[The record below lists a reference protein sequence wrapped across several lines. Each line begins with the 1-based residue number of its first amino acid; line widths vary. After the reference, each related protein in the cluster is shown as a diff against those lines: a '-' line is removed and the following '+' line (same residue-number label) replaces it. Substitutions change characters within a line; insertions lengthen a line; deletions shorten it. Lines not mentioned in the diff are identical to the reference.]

1 MSVLEPS
8 QSVVCVAEAVIIGI
22 GLTVIST
29 SAVAAHPAAVP
40 VTVYVVVPI
49 GGVTLCVAPA
59 PSP

>member
-1 MSVLEPS
+1 MLEPS
-8 QSVVCVAEAVIIGI
+8 QIVVCVAEVVITGT

-40 VTVYVVVPI
+40 VTVYVVEPS
-49 GGVTLCVAPA
+49 GGVTLCVAPL